1 MPGWQCGR
9 ARPPPEKVKLGTAAP
24 WRQAPACA
32 TVNKPTPCDIDRFG
46 TASRMRDGRA
56 RCARAYC
63 QSPWA
68 RGGWPTSGRK
78 KNRCGTYSRHR
89 TYSSVIAADIIQ
101 RALPAKPFLGGA
113 GQGCA
118 QPCCQPCCQG
128 WRPVMTVSLLVNL
141 LARLGGQSWHPV
153 WLGVAYGLA
162 FSLAWRPGW
171 AISLAD
177 VPAL

>member
-1 MPGWQCGR
+1 MR
-9 ARPPPEKVKLGTAAP
+9 AGAASAGKGEIGIRRVVAA
-24 WRQAPACA
+24 RQAACV
-32 TVNKPTPCDIDRFG
+32 TVNKLTPCDIPCGSDRFG

-63 QSPWA
+63 RSPWA

-78 KNRCGTYSRHR
+78 KNRCGTYSRHS

-113 GQGCA
+113 GRA
-118 QPCCQPCCQG
+118 A
-128 WRPVMTVSLLVNL
+128 VSLAARVAASLV
-141 LARLGGQSWHPV
+141 ASYDGQPF
-153 WLGVAYGLA
+153 GVPSGLA
-162 FSLAWRPGW
+162 SRLAWRPAW